1 MSTSRPEDVQD
12 RVESASSH
20 SENEGAGAHVPALSA
35 DTDETPTTAD
45 SPGFAF
51 FLFIMCF
58 FMHSILVA
66 LHLILVIF
74 RFKLDGNE
82 FRVPLQRLG
91 DITETLFYYVTV
103 YPNIII
109 KVCHLSCADSRY

>member
-1 MSTSRPEDVQD
+1 MATSLPQETEDRAQ
-12 RVESASSH
+12 SPSSH
-20 SENEGAGAHVPALSA
+20 SEKEGTGAQDVDGPS
-35 DTDETPTTAD
+35 TTAD
-45 SPGFAF
+45 SPSFAF
-51 FLFIMCF
+51 FLFIVCF
-58 FMHSILVA
+58 LMHSILVV

-103 YPNIII
+103 YPNVII
-109 KVCHLSCADSRY
+109 KVSFSTHSRRNH